1 MTYKHISSV
10 LYCLAK
16 AANAEVM
23 SQACVCSEA
32 ALPEATCLNP
42 SPRLS
47 YTLEVGSDNVLCMH
61 GDETR

>member
-10 LYCLAK
+10 LHCLAN

-32 ALPEATCLNP
+32 ALPGAACLNP
-42 SPRLS
+42 
-47 YTLEVGSDNVLCMH
+47 
-61 GDETR
+61 